1 MGSEKNGD
9 FQKALKE
16 LQGLGSQWD
25 WKAGNEFS
33 QNFCKSQTNF
43 LNDFF
48 FSCLGNCFN
57 HKKSLDL
64 KLLF

>member
-16 LQGLGSQWD
+16 LQGLDSQWD

-33 QNFCKSQTNF
+33 QNFCNSQTNV

-48 FSCLGNCFN
+48 FLVWVTALITKNPWT
-57 HKKSLDL
+57 
-64 KLLF
+64 

>member
-33 QNFCKSQTNF
+33 QNFCNSQTNF

-48 FSCLGNCFN
+48 F
-57 HKKSLDL
+57 
-64 KLLF
+64 LFG